1 MIDIA
6 SLAVQF
12 SNWAQNLAI
21 TWGYLG
27 IFLVSLIGNASI
39 ILPVPAYMVVI
50 AAGAYLNP
58 WLVGIVAGV
67 GAALGELTGYGVG
80 FGGRKIVEKKHGKIL
95 KKSKLWAEKH
105 GMFFLLVLFAATPL
119 PDDVVG
125 LLAGVIKYN
134 IKKFFTA
141 TLTGKV
147 IAHVALAWAGA
158 FGSYLLGGWN
168 FIFVLV
174 VTFLFVIVMYKL
186 VYRAITEELK

>member
-1 MIDIA
+1 MVDIA
-6 SLAVQF
+6 ALAAQF
-12 SNWAQNLAI
+12 LNWAQNLTV

-58 WLVGIVAGV
+58 WLVGIVAGA
-67 GAALGELTGYGVG
+67 GATIGELTGYGVG
-80 FGGRKIVEKKHGKIL
+80 FGGRKIVEKKHRKL
-95 KKSKLWAEKH
+95 LEKSKRWAERH
-105 GMFFLLVLFAATPL
+105 GMFPLLVLFAATPL

-134 IKKFFTA
+134 IKRFLTA
-141 TLTGKV
+141 TFIGKV

-168 FIFVLV
+168 FLLVLVISFIFVV
-174 VTFLFVIVMYKL
+174 VMYSM
-186 VYRAITEELK
+186 VYKTIREELK